1 MKERHYLTPLFEP
14 RSVGI
19 IGASDREGSIGSIV
33 FRNML
38 DAGFKGRLF
47 AINPNREKVF
57 DQPCYKSV
65 DDVPHRLD
73 LAVIATPAATV
84 PAIVDACGHAG
95 TKSLVIL
102 SAGFAES
109 GPRGAALERAVL
121 ENARRHRIRILGPN
135 CLGMIRPDIGLNA
148 SFAQGNAH
156 KGSIALVSQ
165 SGALCTAILD

>member
-84 PAIVDACGHAG
+84 SLFTDKTSRLFWGGGVLGAFGALGGVLRDDSRDRRAGPGRPASRRRGSRLRFPCPCRP
-95 TKSLVIL
+95 
-102 SAGFAES
+102 
-109 GPRGAALERAVL
+109 GPRRPHPIVICPSEAPSSRRPRRCVT
-121 ENARRHRIRILGPN
+121 NA
-135 CLGMIRPDIGLNA
+135 
-148 SFAQGNAH
+148 
-156 KGSIALVSQ
+156 
-165 SGALCTAILD
+165 